1 MSVEKILTTTYK
13 LDVLT
18 FNKPEFLVN
27 QMSRFHSSY
36 SSALSAGFGGVLGGT
51 AAVGAWGLVS
61 IIGSA
66 STGTAIATLSGAAAT
81 NATLAW
87 FGGGALAAGGAGMSG
102 GMMVLGGIV
111 AAPMIFFATKK
122 AYEKAEQLEQATQEL
137 KAAFPEL
144 EQLLVSANEQQAEV
158 KVYTER
164 MRTLCDNYVFEAQ
177 TLMTLI
183 HPKGRWSRFYQW
195 LRRLF
200 GLSVLS
206 ENQAKA
212 IDSLSNKTH
221 MLLAN
226 FN

>member
-1 MSVEKILTTTYK
+1 
-13 LDVLT
+13 
-18 FNKPEFLVN
+18 
-27 QMSRFHSSY
+27 
-36 SSALSAGFGGVLGGT
+36 
-51 AAVGAWGLVS
+51 
-61 IIGSA
+61 
-66 STGTAIATLSGAAAT
+66 
-81 NATLAW
+81 
-87 FGGGALAAGGAGMSG
+87 
-102 GMMVLGGIV
+102 MVLGGIV

-137 KAAFPEL
+137 KDAFPEL

-164 MRTLCDNYVFEAQ
+164 MRTLCVNYVFEAQ

-200 GLSVLS
+200 RLNVFT
-206 ENQAKA
+206 AKQESA
-212 IDSLSNKTH
+212 IESLSNKTH
-221 MLLAN
+221 ALLAS